1 MSPWRIGAAALL
13 GMLSMAACKKTPP
26 PAAVDASSGG
36 STTPVA
42 PPVTGMED
50 PFARLNAE
58 TARALGAGY
67 RALRARKYDE
77 ARAAFASVVRAT
89 PDHTA
94 ARFQEVRAAIL
105 GGHFGE
111 VPDLWKELL
120 ARDFVAYAGRLTR
133 PKEFVA
139 LRAAPEWVRVQATE
153 SALRT
158 AYAAD
163 LGRGLFFVA
172 RTRDPGPPHFASN
185 GEAKLELSQEVY
197 HYDPASGRYRRL
209 TETDGHVWAI
219 GLSPDKKFLTFLVT
233 PRLLQEASTGKT
245 GFTEPQ
251 GGMVDLTTLETTGPF
266 KLPETA
272 HLVTLGFS
280 ASGEPLWR
288 TDGGNAYTFDAT
300 RTALVK
306 VVQVEVPGSAQGQG
320 PETTP
325 DAAGGGPHTTRAT
338 PESVSHFGAPLTG
351 AKRSDDGRAVLL
363 EGGDKPL
370 RAAREIAAESLA
382 WSPSKKRLVYAGV
395 LDACKVLAA
404 GGKGD
409 KNELFL
415 WDTDKKLAV
424 RVASAVSA
432 FATHW
437 LDEDH
442 LVYEGGV
449 GKDGKLHIYE
459 VSTRKDTALKPR
471 HGAGLYGYPSL
482 ACAPPPSEPSEAQE
496 PSEIEGE
503 DPADV
508 PPESAGPSEPAG
520 PPGSAGGAPPGR

>member
-13 GMLSMAACKKTPP
+13 GMLGVAACKKTPP
-26 PAAVDASSGG
+26 PAVGDAASGG
-36 STTPVA
+36 ATATAP

-50 PFARLNAE
+50 PFVRLNAE
-58 TARALGAGY
+58 TARTLSAGY

-77 ARAAFASVVRAT
+77 ARTAFASVVRAA

-105 GGHFGE
+105 GGHPGD

-120 ARDFVAYAGRLTR
+120 VRDFVAYAGRLAR

-139 LRAAPEWVRVQATE
+139 LRAAPEWARVQALENT
-153 SALRT
+153 LRT

-172 RTRDPGPPHFASN
+172 RTRDPGPPHFGPS

-219 GLSPDKKFLTFLVT
+219 DLSPDKKFLTFLVT
-233 PRLLQEASTGKT
+233 PRLQQEAATGKT

-266 KLPETA
+266 KLPEPA
-272 HLVTLGFS
+272 HAVTLGFS
-280 ASGEPLWR
+280 ASGEPLWQ

-306 VVQVEVPGSAQGQG
+306 VAQAEGQGQG
-320 PETTP
+320 QGRGQGQGIAP
-325 DAAGGGPHTTRAT
+325 DGGGVPHTTRAT
-338 PESVSHFGAPLTG
+338 PESVSHFGAPLNG
-351 AKRSDDGRAVLL
+351 AKRSDDGRAVVL
-363 EGGDKPL
+363 EGADKPL

-382 WSPSKKRLVYAGV
+382 WSPMKKRLVYAGV

-432 FATHW
+432 FASHW

-449 GKDGKLHIYE
+449 GKDGKLHVYE
-459 VSTRKDTALKPR
+459 VSTRNDTVLKPR
-471 HGAGLYGYPSL
+471 FGAGLYGYPSL
-482 ACAPPPSEPSEAQE
+482 ACAPAPSEPGE
-496 PSEIEGE
+496 PQDIEGE
-503 DPADV
+503 DPADA
-508 PPESAGPSEPAG
+508 PPEPAEPAAPAEG
-520 PPGSAGGAPPGR
+520 KPPSR

>member
-1 MSPWRIGAAALL
+1 MSPWLRIGAAALL
-13 GMLSMAACKKTPP
+13 GMLGLSACKKTPP
-26 PAAVDASSGG
+26 PAAGDAASATGG
-36 STTPVA
+36 TATPA
-42 PPVTGMED
+42 TPPVIGMED

-58 TARALGAGY
+58 TSRTLSAGY
-67 RALRARKYDE
+67 RVLRARKYDE
-77 ARAAFASVVRAT
+77 ARAAFASVVRAA

-105 GGHFGE
+105 GGHLGE

-120 ARDFVAYAGRLTR
+120 ARDFVAHAGRLAR
-133 PKEFVA
+133 PKELVA
-139 LRAAPEWVRVQATE
+139 LRAAPEWAQVQALE

-172 RTRDPGPPHFASN
+172 RTRDPGPPRFAG

-209 TETDGHVWAI
+209 TETGGRVWAI
-219 GLSPDKKFLTFLVT
+219 DLSPDKKFLTFLVI
-233 PRLLQEASTGKT
+233 PRLTQEPATGKT
-245 GFTEPQ
+245 AFTEPQ
-251 GGMVDLTTLETTGPF
+251 GGMVDLTTLETSGPF
-266 KLPETA
+266 KLPEPA
-272 HLVTLGFS
+272 HAVTLGFS
-280 ASGEPLWR
+280 ASGEPLWQ
-288 TDGGNAYTFDAT
+288 TDSGSVYTFDAT

-306 VVQVEVPGSAQGQG
+306 IAQIDAPAPGA
-320 PETTP
+320 TADTP
-325 DAAGGGPHTTRAT
+325 DNTPHRTRAT

-351 AKRSDDGRAVLL
+351 AKRSDDGRAVIL
-363 EGGDKPL
+363 EGADKPL

-404 GGKGD
+404 GGKGE

-424 RVASAVSA
+424 RVASAISA
-432 FATHW
+432 FASHW

-449 GKDGKLHIYE
+449 GTDGKLHVYE
-459 VSTRKDTALKPR
+459 VSTRKDTVLKPR

-482 ACAPPPSEPSEAQE
+482 ACAPAPSEPGE

-503 DPADV
+503 DPFDAPAV
-508 PPESAGPSEPAG
+508 PPEPAG
-520 PPGSAGGAPPGR
+520 GETPGH